1 MDTTTDTGP
10 LEGVRVVEL
19 ATVVMGPLAT
29 QLLADLGAEVVK
41 VEGLELDRSRSIGG
55 GGHPELS
62 GVSVNLHRNKRS
74 IQLDLKAPE
83 GREAMG
89 RLLMTA
95 DLFVTNLRPRS
106 LASLGLD
113 HETLKS
119 SMPRLI
125 HCAAQGYRH
134 GSGEENRPAYDDV
147 IQAETGLADLSAKAG
162 DSARYIPT
170 LVADKVSA
178 LMLVQAAVAA
188 LWQRDVRGHAARVE
202 LSMFD
207 AVLAFQLVEHLAAA
221 TFPGGEAGYGR
232 ILNAKRGPHRTQ
244 DGLVSVLPYSD
255 RDWHELFAE
264 VGREAELLHFPFTS
278 ERERHENADTV
289 YSALA
294 SVLEMR
300 TTREWMSFCA
310 SRGIPAGQVVG
321 IDEIVSDPALHRGVL
336 IDDDHPVVG
345 PYRRIASPL
354 RFDGAAPA
362 IRGHAPVVGE
372 HTTEVLHEL
381 GYSELQIEAL
391 VRRGTERRAA
401 AARLA
406 SGGR

>member
-1 MDTTTDTGP
+1 MSDLHRGP

-29 QLLADLGAEVVK
+29 QVLADLGAEVVK
-41 VEGLELDRSRSIGG
+41 VEGPELDRSRMIGG
-55 GGHPELS
+55 GWHPELS
-62 GVSVNLHRNKRS
+62 GVGVNLHRNKRS
-74 IQLDLKAPE
+74 IQLDLKEPE
-83 GREAMG
+83 GLEAMG
-89 RLLMTA
+89 RLLKTA

-119 SMPRLI
+119 STPRLI

-162 DSARYIPT
+162 GRARYLPT

-188 LWQRDVRGHAARVE
+188 LWQRDVRGHASRVE

-207 AVLAFQLVEHLAAA
+207 AALAFQLVEHLAAA

-232 ILNAKRGPHRTQ
+232 ILNDKRGPHRTL

-264 VGREAELLHFPFTS
+264 VGRETELLRFPFTS
-278 ERERHENADTV
+278 ERERHENADTA

-294 SVLEMR
+294 SVLGMR
-300 TTREWMSFCA
+300 TTQEWMSFCA
-310 SRGIPAGQVVG
+310 SRGIPASRVVG
-321 IDEIVSDPALHRGVL
+321 IDEIVSDPALHRGML
-336 IDDDHPVVG
+336 IDDDHPIVG
-345 PYRRIASPL
+345 PYRRIASPF

-362 IRGHAPVVGE
+362 LRGQAPVVGE
-372 HTTEVLHEL
+372 HTTEVLDEL

-391 VRRGTERRAA
+391 VRRGTERREA

-406 SGGR
+406 SEDR